1 MEIKSELVMCPR
13 GHYYNA
19 AVHASCPICSGSV
32 GPVGGMGG
40 FPSTEPLSGA
50 GGGMGGFSST
60 EAPGGMGGGVG
71 GFSATEAPGGMGGAM
86 GGFSSTEAPGGMGG
100 GVGGFSATEAPGAVP
115 GGGWG
120 GGSIGPTMAVT
131 DSAGPINPF
140 SVQTTI
146 GGDVVG
152 PRGARPVVGW
162 LVCIDGPSR
171 GTEWRI
177 HAGYNYIGRE
187 VGDIHIQGDTQISR
201 EKHALV
207 AYYAKTRSFFVGPAE
222 GRNIVELNEEPVFNT
237 MALKNYDIITIGATR
252 LMFVGLCG
260 DHFSWSEVADNA

>member
-19 AVHASCPICSGSV
+19 AVHSSCPICGGGG
-32 GPVGGMGG
+32 GPVGG
-40 FPSTEPLSGA
+40 FASTEPL
-50 GGGMGGFSST
+50 
-60 EAPGGMGGGVG
+60 GGMGGGM
-71 GFSATEAPGGMGGAM
+71 S
-86 GGFSSTEAPGGMGG
+86 
-100 GVGGFSATEAPGAVP
+100 GFSATEAPGAVHGGGAGGFAPTEAP

-120 GGSIGPTMAVT
+120 GGSIGPTMPVT
-131 DSAGPINPF
+131 DSSGPINPF

-146 GGDVVG
+146 GGDAVG
-152 PRGARPVVGW
+152 PQGFKPVVGW

-207 AYYAKTRSFFVGPAE
+207 AYYAKTRSYFVGPAE